1 MRLLYFILGFT
12 FFLSPLAAQP
22 EVLNGTWRGTLTQDD
37 GGFAPSFDFGL
48 VLEAK
53 KGFIDGY
60 SFVSVDDIGG
70 EMDLIAYWNDATQS
84 IDVREEKI
92 RKSVKPTSL
101 EWCYK
106 KMRLRLTY
114 TGNGK
119 FMLEGPWE
127 GVSAAGVCIPGYVR
141 LYKSVPRA

>member
-1 MRLLYFILGFT
+1 MRQFFSLLCFFL
-12 FFLSPLAAQP
+12 FLSPLTAQP
-22 EVLNGTWRGTLTQDD
+22 EVLSGTWRGTLTQDD

-48 VLEAK
+48 ELEVK
-53 KGFIDGY
+53 TSYIDGY
-60 SFVSVDDIGG
+60 SFVSVGDIGG
-70 EMDLIAYWNDATQS
+70 EMDLIAYWNEATQS

-106 KMRLRLTY
+106 TMRLRLTY
-114 TGNGK
+114 TGGGK